1 MGLLAR
7 IRTCRW
13 VMNGECIMNGE
24 WIILDNGL
32 DMIRN
37 DYNGLFFSNG

>member
-13 VMNGECIMNGE
+13 VMNGECIMNEE